1 MRSHTHTHPHGDT
14 DMARTLEQD
23 AVRELV
29 IERMREDR
37 AFTLSMLMEMH
48 YRQTADEQAAGRAA
62 AENGVGWGKVDAP
75 ILTSFVQQVLE
86 WGGTPPAKRR
96 YKSPLS
102 EKQLTIVRNRL
113 AKYSRQLWD
122 IMERH
127 DRGEPMVAWEIY

>member
-1 MRSHTHTHPHGDT
+1 
-14 DMARTLEQD
+14 MARTLEQD

-29 IERMREDR
+29 VERMREDR

-48 YRQTADEQAAGRAA
+48 MRQTETEISMGQAS
-62 AENGVGWGKVDAP
+62 AENGMGWGKADAP
-75 ILTSFVQQVLE
+75 LMTSFVQQVLQ
-86 WGGTPPAKRR
+86 WGGTPPTKRR

-113 AKYSRQLWD
+113 AKYYRQLWY
-122 IMERH
+122 IMEGH